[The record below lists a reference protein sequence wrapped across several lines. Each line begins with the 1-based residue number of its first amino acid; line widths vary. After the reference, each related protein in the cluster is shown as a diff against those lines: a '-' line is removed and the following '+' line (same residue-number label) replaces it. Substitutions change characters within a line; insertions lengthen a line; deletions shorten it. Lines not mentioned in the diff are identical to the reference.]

1 MLAPAVAVALLG
13 LSLASGGS
21 GADEHVLA
29 GARLFRESRYEEALA
44 EFRRAEELGSERAR
58 GYAGA
63 ALVKLGRAGEAL
75 DQFES
80 WGAAPGGDALLD
92 YYHAL
97 ACHGARLYAR
107 ADRLLAGV
115 EARGE
120 PHLRELATRLR
131 GQLAALLAGE
141 PPRDAIS
148 WYLARCEEQGRR
160 GRAASARAYCEEARV
175 LGERRADRYGVAHA
189 GPEEPFERGLRLM
202 RAGDRRAAAAA
213 FAEARG
219 DGGGAAALLEGI
231 CLYELG
237 EDSRADASLAVAERS
252 AEHREAAEFY
262 RGLVA
267 LRAGRSDD
275 AARLLERASTDPE
288 LGQTAL
294 GLARLAR
301 RGGRLGLSIFAES
314 GWDSNVDLTPDAS
327 RVRSGTGDADTGIT
341 AVGRFSPLGESGPFL
356 RATAQLREQAR
367 YDVLDLRGGG
377 VAAGWQAG
385 RGARYL
391 LAEGGYD
398 RQDLGGAPYLT
409 APRALGAA
417 RVPLSTETSLGAT
430 YLARWES
437 FHTEIA
443 APYGGLR
450 QLGEVDLT
458 LLLGGRGSAT
468 LAWRGVRDGAREPA
482 LASFEQGP
490 RVGLRLELGPR
501 ARAGL
506 DASLAW
512 RTYDALD
519 PGLRAVRADT
529 ALAAGATLELDLAD
543 RWSLRLGVA
552 GRKELSNVPELSWT
566 KLAPSLGIAYTV
578 GLR

>member
-1 MLAPAVAVALLG
+1 M
-13 LSLASGGS
+13 
-21 GADEHVLA
+21 
-29 GARLFRESRYEEALA
+29 
-44 EFRRAEELGSERAR
+44 
-58 GYAGA
+58 
-63 ALVKLGRAGEAL
+63 KLGRPGEAL
-75 DQFES
+75 EAFES
-80 WGAAPGGDALLD
+80 RGEGPGGDALLD

-97 ACHGARLYAR
+97 ACYGARLYAR
-107 ADRLLAGV
+107 ADRLLASV
-115 EARGE
+115 EARAG
-120 PHLRELATRLR
+120 PPLREQATRLR
-131 GQLAALLAGE
+131 GELAAVLAGE
-141 PPRDAIS
+141 PPRDAIA
-148 WYLARCEEQGRR
+148 WYLARCEEQARR
-160 GRAASARAYCEEARV
+160 GRASSARAYCEEARA
-175 LGERRADRYGVAHA
+175 LGERRADRYGVATA
-189 GPEEPFERGLRLM
+189 APEGPFERGLRLM
-202 RAGDRRAAAAA
+202 RAGDRRAAVAA

-219 DGGGAAALLEGI
+219 DGDEAAALLEGI

-237 EDSRADASLAVAERS
+237 EDARADEALALAERT

-267 LRAGRSDD
+267 RRAGRADD

-288 LGQTAL
+288 LGATAL

-314 GWDSNVDLTPDAS
+314 GWDSNVDLAPDAS
-327 RVRSGTGDADTGIT
+327 RAGSGTSDGDTGIT
-341 AVGRFSPLGESGPFL
+341 AVGRWSPLGESGPFL
-356 RATAQLREQAR
+356 RATAQLRDQVR
-367 YDVLDLRGGG
+367 YDALDLRGGG
-377 VAAGWQAG
+377 AAAGWQAG

-391 LAEGGYD
+391 LAEVGYD
-398 RQDLGGAPYLT
+398 RQDLGGAPYLS

-417 RVPLSTETSLGAT
+417 RVPLSAEATLGAT

-437 FHTEIA
+437 FHTEVS

-458 LLLGGRGSAT
+458 VLLGGRGTAT
-468 LAWRGVRDGAREPA
+468 LAWRGVRDGAIDPA

-490 RVGLRLELGPR
+490 RAGLRLELGPR

-506 DASLAW
+506 DASCSW

-529 ALAAGATLELDLAD
+529 ALALGATLELDLAD

-552 GRKELSNVPELSWT
+552 GRKEISNVPELTWT
-566 KLAPSLGIAYTV
+566 KIAPSLGIAYTV